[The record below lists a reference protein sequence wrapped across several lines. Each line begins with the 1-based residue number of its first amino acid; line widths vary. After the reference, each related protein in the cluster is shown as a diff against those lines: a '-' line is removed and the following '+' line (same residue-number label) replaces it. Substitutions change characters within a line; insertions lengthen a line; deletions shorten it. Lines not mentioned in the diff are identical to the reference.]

1 MKIKKIKEKGN
12 NVKIFWENFKK
23 AAIESGVNDTVAEWY
38 VTWSQRFAKSIK
50 GKPLRSRSKK
60 EVIEFLNKL
69 SLQKGINEWQV
80 NQAAGALE
88 FLYHDFLNIDL
99 GMEWDR
105 YLKDEVISKQND
117 RSFIFHD
124 TVLSKKEIFNNYKDL
139 FDRFRSE
146 LRIHHYSLRTER
158 SYEMWIWRFLTFH
171 NKKPIDDFGA
181 SEIKAYLDYLAQ
193 TRNVAASTQNQALNA
208 IVFLYDKVMNV
219 DPGEFDDFV
228 RAKRP
233 ARLPEV
239 LTRNEVDRLFEK
251 IKGVNLLMAGLL
263 YGAGLRL
270 MECLRLRVKDVDFET
285 HQILVRDGKG
295 QKDRIT
301 ILPQKYAPMLRE
313 QLVYVKALYQQDL
326 EAGTNGVSLWP
337 SFERK
342 SPHAAKEW
350 IWQYVFPSAQLSVD
364 PRTKKV
370 KRHHLHS
377 SNLQKAI
384 KTAAQKAEIS
394 KRVTCHTL
402 RHSFATHL
410 LESGYDIRTVQ
421 ELLGHADVST
431 TMIYTHVLNKPGI
444 TVKSPADF

>member
-1 MKIKKIKEKGN
+1 MKEKGN
-12 NVKIFWENFKK
+12 NVKEFWKNFKK
-23 AAIESGVNDTVAEWY
+23 AAIESGVKDTVAEGY
-38 VTWSQRFAKSIK
+38 VNWSQQFAESIK
-50 GKPLRSRSKK
+50 GIPLRSRSKK
-60 EVIEFLNKL
+60 DVIDFLHKL
-69 SLQKGINEWQV
+69 SLQKGIDGWQV
-80 NQAAGALE
+80 EQAAKALE
-88 FLYHDFLNIDL
+88 FLYRDFLNIDL
-99 GMEWDR
+99 GVDPDK
-105 YLKDEVISKQND
+105 YLRDETSSKKNTG
-117 RSFIFHD
+117 SFIFKD
-124 TVLSKKEIFNNYKDL
+124 TVISQQDIVTRYKEL

-146 LRIHHYSLRTER
+146 LRILHYSLRTER
-158 SYEMWIWRFLTFH
+158 SYEMWIRRFLAFH
-171 NKKPIDDFGA
+171 NKGPVDDFGA

-208 IVFLYDKVMNV
+208 IVFFYDKVMNL
-219 DPGEFDDFV
+219 DPGEFDDFI

-233 ARLPEV
+233 ARMPEV
-239 LTRNEVDRLFEK
+239 LTRNEVNRLFEK
-251 IKGVNLLMAGLL
+251 MNGANLLMAGLL

-270 MECLRLRVKDVDFET
+270 MECLRLRVKDIDFET

-295 QKDRIT
+295 RKDRVT
-301 ILPQKYAPMLRE
+301 ILPQKYAPLVRE
-313 QLVYVKALYQQDL
+313 QLIYVKTLYQKDL
-326 EAGTNGVSLWP
+326 EAGTEGVSLWP

-370 KRHHLHS
+370 KRHHLHF
-377 SNLQKAI
+377 SNLQKAV
-384 KTAAQKAEIS
+384 KAAAQKADIS

-431 TMIYTHVLNKPGI
+431 TMIYTHVLNKRGVA
-444 TVKSPADF
+444 VKSPADF

>member
-1 MKIKKIKEKGN
+1 M
-12 NVKIFWENFKK
+12 
-23 AAIESGVNDTVAEWY
+23 D
-38 VTWSQRFAKSIK
+38 
-50 GKPLRSRSKK
+50 
-60 EVIEFLNKL
+60 FLHNL
-69 SLQKGINEWQV
+69 SLQKGIDEWQV
-80 NQAAGALE
+80 KQAAKALK
-88 FLYHDFLNIDL
+88 FLYRDFLNIDL
-99 GMEWDR
+99 GIDPDKYR
-105 YLKDEVISKQND
+105 RDEGSSKSNAG
-117 RSFIFHD
+117 SFIFKD
-124 TVLSKKEIFNNYKDL
+124 TAISRQDIVSRYKEV

-146 LRIHHYSLRTER
+146 LRILHYSLRTER
-158 SYEMWIWRFLTFH
+158 SYEMWIRRFLAFH
-171 NKKPIDDFGA
+171 NKRPIDSFGA

-208 IVFLYDKVMNV
+208 IVFFYDNVMNV
-219 DPGEFDDFV
+219 DPGEFDDFI

-239 LTRNEVDRLFEK
+239 LTRNEVNRLFQEM
-251 IKGVNLLMAGLL
+251 KGVNLLMAGLL

-295 QKDRIT
+295 QKDRVT
-301 ILPQKYAPMLRE
+301 ILPQKYAPLVRE
-313 QLVYVKALYQQDL
+313 QLMYVKTLYQKDL
-326 EAGTNGVSLWP
+326 EAGTEGVSLWP

-342 SPHAAKEW
+342 SPHAPKEW

-364 PRTKKV
+364 PRRKKI

-377 SNLQKAI
+377 SNLQKAV
-384 KTAAQKAEIS
+384 KAAAQKADIS

-431 TMIYTHVLNKPGI
+431 TMIYTHVLNKPG
-444 TVKSPADF
+444 VAVRSPADF